1 MTARGSTSFARIA
14 AGRREAAGLGQ
25 SEPVSQGHTVSP
37 AVWRKDHRQSHH
49 HRINY
54 DSTNGV
60 HRGVQMKK
68 LFLGSVALVA
78 LGLGAPAAFAAERA
92 VPAYAPPPPPVPVY
106 TWTGCYAGANAGTST
121 GRSTQTTTAG
131 SVLTGDGVAN
141 PAPRPLGLP
150 GGGVIAP
157 VPAGSSIA
165 GDLNLSGFIGGFQGG
180 CNYQFGVWVIGFE
193 GDGSATNEVGL
204 VPFLGNGRANWISQT
219 QERWLVT
226 ARGKLGLSGWG
237 WFGDK
242 SMAYVTGGA
251 AWAKIDTSE
260 FAISQPGFNGF
271 GTGHQE
277 SNTRTGWTV
286 GAGCE
291 YALGYGWSIKS
302 EYLYV
307 KFDDYTTFTQPP
319 FGVNNIA
326 PRNVKLYDNIF
337 RAGMNYKFGWGWG
350 SGY

>member
-1 MTARGSTSFARIA
+1 
-14 AGRREAAGLGQ
+14 
-25 SEPVSQGHTVSP
+25 
-37 AVWRKDHRQSHH
+37 
-49 HRINY
+49 
-54 DSTNGV
+54 
-60 HRGVQMKK
+60 MKK

-78 LGLGAPAAFAAERA
+78 LGLGAPAAFAAERP

-121 GRSTQTTTAG
+121 GRSNQSTLG
-131 SVLTGDGVAN
+131 NSILTGGALGA
-141 PAPRPLGLP
+141 PAPRLFQ
-150 GGGVIAP
+150 A
-157 VPAGSSIA
+157 PAGTDMV

-180 CNYQFGVWVIGFE
+180 CNYQWGVWVIGFE
-193 GDGSATNEVGL
+193 GDGSATNKEGQNFEGGL
-204 VPFLGNGRANWISQT
+204 VQFNANRANWISQT

-260 FAISQPGFNGF
+260 FLIGVQT

-286 GAGCE
+286 GAGWE

-319 FGVNNIA
+319 FGGAGGNIA
-326 PRNVKLYDNIF
+326 PRSNKLYDNIF
-337 RAGMNYKFGWGWG
+337 RAGMNYKIGGWG
-350 SGY
+350 Y

>member
-1 MTARGSTSFARIA
+1 MSRLRNAWPKFGIPPTVAERSQPKRARPGKEIDTQIL
-14 AGRREAAGLGQ
+14 E
-25 SEPVSQGHTVSP
+25 
-37 AVWRKDHRQSHH
+37 
-49 HRINY
+49 
-54 DSTNGV
+54 
-60 HRGVQMKK
+60 RGVQMKK

-78 LGLGAPAAFAAERA
+78 LGLGAPAAFAAERP

-121 GRSTQTTTAG
+121 GRSTQTTLAN
-131 SVLTGDGVAN
+131 SILTGNGLGSA
-141 PAPRPLGLP
+141 PAPLGVP
-150 GGGVIAP
+150 NRGSVIAP

-180 CNYQFGVWVIGFE
+180 CNYQMGMWVVGAE
-193 GDGSATNEVGL
+193 VDGMATNKEGQNFEVGL

-260 FAISQPGFNGF
+260 FLLGTVLN
-271 GTGHQE
+271 TGHQE

-286 GAGCE
+286 GGGIE
-291 YALGYGWSIKS
+291 YAVGYGWSIKG

-307 KFDDYTTFTQPP
+307 DFDHYTTFNSPP

-326 PRNVKLYDNIF
+326 PRDVKLNDHIF
-337 RAGMNYKFGWGWG
+337 RGGLNYKFGGWG
-350 SGY
+350 Y